1 MNEELAKLKEEIE
14 RAGLGAPTPRPRM
27 VRPDRLR
34 ALRIKLRTFL
44 DRYRRALPHNEAVGL
59 RTWIERVD
67 RAVADVSARRRA

>member
-34 ALRIKLRTFL
+34 ALRIRLRTFL
-44 DRYRRALPHNEAVGL
+44 DRYRRSLPHAEAVGL

-67 RAVADVSARRRA
+67 RAVADVSARQRA

>member
-14 RAGLGAPTPRPRM
+14 RAGLGAPTPRSRM

-34 ALRIKLRTFL
+34 ALRIRLRTFL
-44 DRYRRALPHNEAVGL
+44 DRYRRSLPHAEAVGL

-67 RAVADVSARRRA
+67 RAVADVSARQRA